1 MSTATLHTPRQ
12 PAHEQSPAARTAGSS
27 PLASSGIFI
36 GRSLLHSVRDGE
48 GLIMAIALPVIL
60 MLLFTTV
67 FGGAIQ
73 GDGGYIDYVV
83 PGIILICAGFGA
95 ASTAVSVSRDMTAG
109 AMLRYRTMPII
120 AATAIVG
127 HVVASV
133 VRNLIA
139 TAIVI
144 GVGLLIGFRPT
155 ADALGW
161 LGALGIV
168 TLWILAVTAV
178 FALIGLVAGSPE
190 AANGYG
196 FLILFLPYVSS
207 AFVPIA
213 TMPEWLHGVAQHQ
226 PVTPIIETI
235 RGLLMGG
242 ETRALEAVLWCAG
255 ILLVAA
261 VLAAWRFPRT
271 RVR

>member
-1 MSTATLHTPRQ
+1 MTTATRTPTITTATEPR
-12 PAHEQSPAARTAGSS
+12 PAARRGVSA
-27 PLASSGIFI
+27 LRSSGVFI
-36 GRSLLHSVRDGE
+36 GRSLLHSIRDGE
-48 GLIMAIALPVIL
+48 GLLMAIALPVML
-60 MLLFTTV
+60 MLVFTVV

-83 PGIILICAGFGA
+83 PGIILTCAGFGA

-109 AMLRYRTMPII
+109 AMLRYRTMPIV

-133 VRNLIA
+133 VRNLVA
-139 TAIVI
+139 TAVVI
-144 GVGLLIGFRPT
+144 GVALAIGFRPT
-155 ADALGW
+155 ADVWGW
-161 LGALGIV
+161 LGAVGVV

-196 FLILFLPYVSS
+196 FVILFLPYLSS
-207 AFVPIA
+207 AFVPID
-213 TMPEWLHGVAQHQ
+213 TMPEWLRGVADHQ

-235 RGLLMGG
+235 RALLIGG
-242 ETRALEAVLWCAG
+242 DGRALEAVLWCVG
-255 ILLVAA
+255 IVVVAA

>member
-1 MSTATLHTPRQ
+1 MSAATLTPRT
-12 PAHEQSPAARTAGSS
+12 PAAAPRPARGIS
-27 PLASSGIFI
+27 PLASSGVFI

-48 GLIMAIALPVIL
+48 GLIMAIALPVLL
-60 MLLFTTV
+60 MLIFTTV

-83 PGIILICAGFGA
+83 PGIILTCAGFGA

-109 AMLRYRTMPII
+109 AMLRYRTMPVV

-133 VRNLIA
+133 VRNLVA
-139 TAIVI
+139 TAVVI
-144 GVGLLIGFRPT
+144 GVGLLMGFRPT
-155 ADALGW
+155 TDAWGW
-161 LGALGIV
+161 LGALGVV

-178 FALIGLVAGSPE
+178 FALIGLIAGSPE

-196 FLILFLPYVSS
+196 FVVLFLPYVSS

-213 TMPEWLHGVAQHQ
+213 TMPEWLHGIAEHQ

-255 ILLVAA
+255 IILVAA
-261 VLAAWRFPRT
+261 ALAAWRFPRT

>member
-1 MSTATLHTPRQ
+1 MSAPTDVR
-12 PAHEQSPAARTAGSS
+12 PAVRPTRGTS
-27 PLASSGIFI
+27 PLASSGVFI

-48 GLIMAIALPVIL
+48 GLLMAIALPVLL
-60 MLLFTTV
+60 MLVFTVV

-83 PGIILICAGFGA
+83 PGIILTCAGFGA
-95 ASTAVSVSRDMTAG
+95 SSVAVSVSRDMTAG
-109 AMLRYRTMPII
+109 AMLRYRTMPIV

-133 VRNLIA
+133 LRNLVA
-139 TAIVI
+139 TAVVI
-144 GVGLLIGFRPT
+144 GVGLAIGFRPT
-155 ADALGW
+155 ADAWGW
-161 LGALGIV
+161 LGAVGV
-168 TLWILAVTAV
+168 VALWILAVTAV
-178 FALIGLVAGSPE
+178 FALIGLLAGSPE

-196 FLILFLPYVSS
+196 FLILFLPYISS

-213 TMPEWLHGVAQHQ
+213 TMPEWMHGVADHQ

-235 RGLLMGG
+235 RALLMGG
-242 ETRALEAVLWCAG
+242 DGRPVEAVLWCAG
-255 ILLVAA
+255 IIAVAA
-261 VLAAWRFPRT
+261 ALAAWRFPRT